1 MPYRC
6 VCLLLLWFCALVP
19 LAWAEALTI
28 RVRQASLVQGVD
40 ITIGDVAEVQ
50 GGDPRTVAKVRAIVI
65 GQAPA
70 AGEERSL
77 YGGYIATRLKQHG
90 FEPQQLQLRV
100 PEKIHV
106 TRASQRL
113 EGRAIAA
120 AVERAIK
127 QQMPWEA
134 NKATI
139 RDIRGIDSVVLPPGT
154 VQYEVAFLERGDFLG
169 PTSFSVL
176 LRIDGN
182 VEARLY
188 GTAYI
193 DVLYDVVTV
202 VRPIDRHEVLT
213 AADVRLIQVTQSQPL
228 RQVLTRV
235 EDAVGKRAKRPLRA
249 NEMVRTYEVEAQPVI
264 RKGDVVLIVA
274 ESARLKVSTL
284 GEALEPGE
292 QGATI
297 RVRNTASKREVRAVV
312 VDSKTVRVPF

>member
-90 FEPQQLQLRV
+90 FDPQQWQLSV
-100 PEKIHV
+100 PEKIRV

-113 EGRAIAA
+113 EGRTIEAE
-120 AVERAIK
+120 VERAIK
-127 QQMPWEA
+127 QQTPWEA

-154 VQYEVAFLERGDFLG
+154 VQYEVTFLERGDFLG
-169 PTSFSVL
+169 PTSFSIL
-176 LRIDGN
+176 LRVDGN
-182 VEARLY
+182 VEARMY

-213 AADVRLIQVTQSQPL
+213 AADVRLIQVKQSQPL

-235 EDAVGKRAKRPLRA
+235 EDVVGKRAKRPLRA
-249 NEMVRTYEVEAQPVI
+249 NEMVRTYEVEAQPVV
-264 RKGDVVLIVA
+264 RKGDVVLIVV

-284 GEALEPGE
+284 GEVLEPGE

>member
-1 MPYRC
+1 M
-6 VCLLLLWFCALVP
+6 
-19 LAWAEALTI
+19 TI
-28 RVRQASLVQGVD
+28 HVRQASLVQGAD

-50 GGDPRTVAKVRAIVI
+50 GDDPNTVAKVRAIVI
-65 GQAPA
+65 GQSPA

-90 FEPQQLQLRV
+90 FDPQQWQLSV
-100 PEKIHV
+100 PEKIRV

-113 EGRAIAA
+113 DGRAIEAA
-120 AVERAIK
+120 IEREIK
-127 QQMPWEA
+127 EHMPWEA

-139 RDIRGIDSVVLPPGT
+139 RDIHGIDSVVLPPGP
-154 VQYEVAFLERGDFLG
+154 VKYEVTFLERGDFLG

-176 LRIDGN
+176 LRVHGN

-193 DVLYDVVTV
+193 DVLYEVVTV
-202 VRPIDRHEVLT
+202 VRPIDRHEVIT
-213 AADVRLIQVTQSQPL
+213 AADVRLIQVKQSQPL
-228 RQVLTRV
+228 RQVLTRI
-235 EDAVGKRAKRPLRA
+235 EDVVGKRAKRPLRS
-249 NEMVRTYEVEAQPVI
+249 NDMVRTYEVEAQPVV

-284 GEALEPGE
+284 GEVLESGE